1 MSLLNCAIN
10 YANNGLSV
18 IPTDTSKTSI
28 YPWKRFQSTIASE
41 QDIRSMFSNPKAK
54 GIAVICGAVSGNL
67 EVIDIDCKY
76 GINFDDYMAKLL
88 DYSPKLFAKLHIIK
102 TRSNGYHIYYKCETI
117 EGNQKLAE
125 RPATKDE
132 IYANPNAKQF
142 VLIETRGE
150 AGYVVAPPSDGYQPL
165 DSNPIPVITIDE
177 RDILLSIARS
187 FNQIIEPIINDEKPK
202 SSKAGSVFDDYNHRG
217 DVVAVL
223 LKHGWI
229 IVGDDAQKISFLRP
243 GQTTQATSAVMF
255 KDTRIFYPHTTSTT
269 FKNKG
274 YNPFAV
280 YSHLECGDNWRKA
293 ADQLSAEYGKEQDDQ
308 LYWEYGRNGSVTIN
322 RYRLQDHLYKNHNI
336 HLYFHD
342 KKTGIYRLVR
352 SENKQITEIYPET
365 IKKIVKKELE
375 ELKQYDV
382 IESIIK
388 NSAGIFSDAFFEF
401 INERD
406 VNILKDT
413 KQTAY
418 FPFKNEIVEI
428 TNGDIKSIQYEDI
441 DGYIWANQINDFTIR
456 IIPDFDPQ
464 YCEYYRFIKCIS
476 ADDQERIDYAISL
489 IGYIL
494 HSYKDPTKPYAPI
507 LAEETDDEA
516 KGGGTGKG
524 IFFQAISKLIPVV
537 RIDGKNFRPD
547 KTFAFQRVGLGTKLV
562 VIEDC
567 PKNVDFE
574 RYYPTITEGM
584 TIEKKNKDELFLKY
598 EESPKIAF
606 TTNYSIANNAEHAKR
621 RQRVLEF
628 ASFFS
633 SSNTPLDFFGHQLFD
648 DWDQDEWQKFYN
660 FLFYCVRK
668 YMIDGIKAVDNS
680 EKLIRKQIKLQF
692 TEDFLDYIDD
702 LIETK
707 LGVEM
712 LMSEEWKNYLLRY
725 ELDKKDYSLKRFRK
739 ALELSTKAL
748 KIDYIDYKNR
758 QNGNQ
763 KVFKITKKDNEMVK
777 IWPNV
782 TDLNEKY
789 F

>member
-18 IPTDTSKTSI
+18 IPTDASKTSI
-28 YPWKRFQSTIASE
+28 YPWKKYQSQIASE
-41 QDIRSMFSNPKAK
+41 DTIRQMFSNPKAQ
-54 GIAVICGAVSGNL
+54 GIAVICGAISGNL

-88 DYSPKLFAKLHIIK
+88 DYSPQLFAKLHIIK

-125 RPATKDE
+125 RPATQDE
-132 IYANPNAKQF
+132 KYANPNAKQF

-150 AGYVVAPPSDGYQPL
+150 AGYVVAPPSDGYQPF
-165 DSNPIPVITIDE
+165 DSNPIPIITIDE
-177 RDILLSIARS
+177 RDILLSIARE
-187 FNQIIEPIINDEKPK
+187 FNQIIEPISISEKPK
-202 SSKAGSVFDDYNHRG
+202 SSKAGSVFDDYNKRG
-217 DVVAVL
+217 DVVAL
-223 LKHGWI
+223 LLRHGWS
-229 IVGDDAQKISFLRP
+229 VVREDADKIYFLRP
-243 GQTTQATSAVMF
+243 GQTTSATSAVFF
-255 KDTRIFYPHTTSTT
+255 KDNRIFYPHTTSTS

-293 ADQLSAEYGKEQDDQ
+293 ADQLADEYGEEQDDM
-308 LYWEYGRNGSVTIN
+308 LYWDYTRNGQVVIS
-322 RYRLQDHLYKNHNI
+322 RYKLQDHLFKNHNI

-342 KKTGIYRLVR
+342 KKTGIYRLVM
-352 SENKQITEIYPET
+352 SENKQISEIYPES
-365 IKKIVKKELE
+365 IKKIIKKELE
-375 ELKQYDV
+375 DTENYDV
-382 IESIIK
+382 LEAIIK
-388 NSAGIFSDAFFEF
+388 NSNSIFSDAFFEF
-401 INERD
+401 INERE
-406 VNILKDT
+406 VQILKDE
-413 KQTAY
+413 KERCF
-418 FPFKNEIVEI
+418 FPFRNEII
-428 TNGDIKSIQYEDI
+428 TITKDGIKAIKYEDI
-441 DGYIWANQINDFTIR
+441 DGYIWANQINDFDIKIINDFEPEYSMYYQFIR
-456 IIPDFDPQ
+456 
-464 YCEYYRFIKCIS
+464 CIS
-476 ADDQERIDYAISL
+476 GDDQSRIDYAITL

-547 KTFAFQRVGLGTKLV
+547 KTFAFQRVGLGTKVV

-598 EESPKIAF
+598 DESPKIAF

-633 SSNTPLDFFGHQLFD
+633 STKTPMDYFGVQFFDG
-648 DWDQDEWQKFYN
+648 WDHDEWLKFYN
-660 FLFYCVRK
+660 FMFYCVHR
-668 YMIDGIKAVDNS
+668 YMNDGILAVDNS
-680 EKLIRKQIKLQF
+680 EKLKRKQIKLQF
-692 TEDFLDYIDD
+692 GEDFLDYLDD
-702 LIETK
+702 LIESK

-712 LMSEEWKNYLLRY
+712 SMSEEWKGYLLRY
-725 ELDKKDYSLKRFRK
+725 ELDKKDYSLKRFKK
-739 ALELSTKAL
+739 ALEISSKSLE
-748 KIDYIDYKNR
+748 IDYIDYKNR

-763 KVFKITKKDNEMVK
+763 KMFRINKIVN
-777 IWPNV
+777 
-782 TDLNEKY
+782 
-789 F
+789 

>member
-1 MSLLNCAIN
+1 
-10 YANNGLSV
+10 
-18 IPTDTSKTSI
+18 
-28 YPWKRFQSTIASE
+28 
-41 QDIRSMFSNPKAK
+41 
-54 GIAVICGAVSGNL
+54 
-67 EVIDIDCKY
+67 
-76 GINFDDYMAKLL
+76 MAKLL
-88 DYSPKLFAKLHIIK
+88 DYSPQLFAKLHIIK
-102 TRSNGYHIYYKCETI
+102 TRSNGYHIYYRCEMI

-125 RPATKDE
+125 RPATQDE
-132 IYANPNAKQF
+132 KYANPNAKQF

-177 RDILLSIARS
+177 RDMLLSIARE
-187 FNQIIEPIINDEKPK
+187 FNQIIEPISISEKPK
-202 SSKAGSVFDDYNHRG
+202 SSKAGSVFDDYNKRG
-217 DVVAVL
+217 DVMAL
-223 LKHGWI
+223 LLRHGWS
-229 IVGDDAQKISFLRP
+229 IVREDADKIYFLRP
-243 GQTTQATSAVMF
+243 GQTTSATSAVFF
-255 KDTRIFYPHTTSTT
+255 KATRIFYPHTTSTS

-293 ADQLSAEYGKEQDDQ
+293 ADQLSAEYGEEQDDM
-308 LYWEYGRNGSVTIN
+308 LYWDYTKSGQVVIS
-322 RYRLQDHLYKNHNI
+322 RYKLQDHLFKNHNI

-342 KKTGIYRLVR
+342 KKTGIYRLVM
-352 SENKQITEIYPET
+352 SENKQISEIYPES
-365 IKKIVKKELE
+365 IKKIIKKELE
-375 ELKQYDV
+375 ESKNYDV
-382 IESIIK
+382 LEAIIK
-388 NSAGIFSDAFFEF
+388 NSNSIFSDAFFEF
-401 INERD
+401 INERE
-406 VNILKDT
+406 VQILKDE
-413 KQTAY
+413 KQRCF
-418 FPFKNEIVEI
+418 FPFRNEII
-428 TNGDIKSIQYEDI
+428 TITKDGIKAIKYEDI
-441 DGYIWANQINDFTIR
+441 DGYIWSNQINDFDIKIINDFEPEYSMYYQFIR
-456 IIPDFDPQ
+456 
-464 YCEYYRFIKCIS
+464 CIS
-476 ADDQERIDYAISL
+476 GDDQARIDYAITL

-507 LAEETDDEA
+507 LAEETDDES

-547 KTFAFQRVGLGTKLV
+547 KTFAFQRVGLGTKVV

-598 EESPKIAF
+598 DESPKIAF

-633 SSNTPLDFFGHQLFD
+633 STKTPMDYFGVQFFDG
-648 DWDQDEWQKFYN
+648 WDHDEWLKFYN
-660 FLFYCVRK
+660 FMFYCVHR
-668 YMIDGIKAVDNS
+668 YMNDGILAVDNS
-680 EKLIRKQIKLQF
+680 EKLKRKQIKLQF
-692 TEDFLDYIDD
+692 GEDFLDYFDD

-707 LGVEM
+707 IGVEM
-712 LMSEEWKNYLLRY
+712 SMSDEWKNYLTRY
-725 ELDKKDYSLKRFRK
+725 ELDKKDYSLKRFKK
-739 ALELSTKAL
+739 ALEIGSKTLE
-748 KIDYIDYKNR
+748 IDYIDYKNR

-763 KVFKITKKDNEMVK
+763 KMFRINKNLDESVK

-782 TDLNEKY
+782 TDIDEKY